1 MKTIIP
7 LVSALS
13 FAVALP
19 AAMAQVGNAV
29 PPAVP
34 KVPGQPGTTA
44 PGIDVPASRLQT
56 PAPPGS
62 TGGSSTSNTP
72 GSPPPINGSTSGSG
86 RVDGSVSGNGV
97 RGSAQGS
104 AGGSLQ
110 GLGDGT
116 SRGTNG
122 SATGTVNGGVNGGV
136 NGNLPN
142 TGTSRDGSN
151 QGANGNATATGRS
164 GTNSSADGRF
174 DINTSSEMSMQTD
187 LGLSASQARAV
198 REYRDAN
205 GPFTSAS
212 QFDSIRGLD
221 SATRARLRDRAR
233 FDDGSNG
240 GSRTR

>member
-1 MKTIIP
+1 MKNLTS
-7 LVSALS
+7 LLSALTL
-13 FAVALP
+13 AVALP
-19 AAMAQVGNAV
+19 VTAQVGGAV
-29 PPAVP
+29 SPPIP
-34 KVPGQPGTTA
+34 ISPGQPGTAT
-44 PGIDVPASRLQT
+44 PGIDVPASKPPTQT
-56 PAPPGS
+56 SPG
-62 TGGSSTSNTP
+62 G
-72 GSPPPINGSTSGSG
+72 TSGSG
-86 RVDGSVSGNGV
+86 GSGSSSGRVEGSISGSTPRAN
-97 RGSAQGS
+97 AQGN
-104 AGGSLQ
+104 ANGSLQ
-110 GLGDGT
+110 GLGN
-116 SRGTNG
+116 SNPRGANG
-122 SATGTVNGGVNGGV
+122 SAAGTVNGGV

-151 QGANGNATATGRS
+151 LGLNGNATATGRS

-187 LGLSASQARAV
+187 LGLTATQARAI

-240 GSRTR
+240 RSTTR